1 MRTMHINLFQY
12 TEMLFAV
19 FYHFHFEV
27 VDTFSH
33 DINIVILNFVDKI
46 RFHIIFVF
54 SCLLF
59 FLFDAAK
66 VLLFFDMC
74 KFLVQ
79 KNEFLYY
86 FSNIGNTKGKI
97 KHANTHKKNHAAQSL
112 RDVVRIQFVSMKN
125 RAKILHINDIC
136 KCYPNFC
143 KTNSQKPSCH
153 VASDHTHS
161 AQSYI

>member
-1 MRTMHINLFQY
+1 MKYVFIMFLF
-12 TEMLFAV
+12 L
-19 FYHFHFEV
+19 V
-27 VDTFSH
+27 V
-33 DINIVILNFVDKI
+33 
-46 RFHIIFVF
+46 
-54 SCLLF
+54 CCF

-74 KFLVQ
+74 KFFVQ
-79 KNEFLYY
+79 KNAFLYY
-86 FSNIGNTKGKI
+86 FSNIGHIKGKM
-97 KHANTHKKNHAAQSL
+97 KHANTRKKTTPRN
-112 RDVVRIQFVSMKN
+112 RCETWYVIRFVSMKN

-161 AQSYI
+161 AQS

>member
-1 MRTMHINLFQY
+1 
-12 TEMLFAV
+12 MLFAV
-19 FYHFHFEV
+19 FYHFNFEV

-33 DINIVILNFVDKI
+33 DINIVILNFADKI
-46 RFHIIFVF
+46 SFHIVFVF

-79 KNEFLYY
+79 KIHFLYH
-86 FSNIGNTKGKI
+86 FSNIGHANGKI
-97 KHANTHKKNHAAQSL
+97 KHANTHKKTTPRN
-112 RDVVRIQFVSMKN
+112 RCETWYVIQFVSMKIS
-125 RAKILHINDIC
+125 AKVLHINDIC

-143 KTNSQKPSCH
+143 KTNSQNPSCH

-161 AQSYI
+161 AQSYR